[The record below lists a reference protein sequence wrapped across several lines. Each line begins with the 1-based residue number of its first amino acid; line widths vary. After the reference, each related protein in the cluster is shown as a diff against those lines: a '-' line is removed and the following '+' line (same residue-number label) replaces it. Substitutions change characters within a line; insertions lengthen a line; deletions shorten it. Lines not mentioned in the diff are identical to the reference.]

1 MNRGKAVQVGSP
13 VELYERPAT
22 AFAAS
27 FLGKSNFIRRGGRSY
42 SLRPEKI
49 DAAPAGSG
57 AGDNRL
63 AGTIRAITYMGAT
76 LKLMVDVPGHG
87 AIEVHVPTWRNTGQ
101 FSESQAVDLCWS
113 NDAQVEVEG
122 GDGEEAGARP
132 A

>member
-1 MNRGKAVQVGSP
+1 MHPALRHAGAQALGGEGDEAVMV
-13 VELYERPAT
+13 
-22 AFAAS
+22 
-27 FLGKSNFIRRGGRSY
+27 RR
-42 SLRPEKI
+42 
-49 DAAPAGSG
+49 PAGSG